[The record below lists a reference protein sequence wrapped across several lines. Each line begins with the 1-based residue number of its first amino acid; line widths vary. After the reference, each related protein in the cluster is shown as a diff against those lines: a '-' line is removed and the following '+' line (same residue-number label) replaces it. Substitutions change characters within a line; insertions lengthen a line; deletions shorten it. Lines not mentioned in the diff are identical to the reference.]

1 MKDIKI
7 VIGANFGDEGKGKLT
22 DYYTKNADNS
32 IVVCSN
38 GGAQR
43 GHTVLKSDG
52 TRHVFHHFGSGTL
65 NRADTYLPEDFILNP
80 LVFREEWEEL
90 KNLGWEPYVYVH
102 EQCMITNPLDMIA
115 NQIIER
121 SRGNNKHGSC
131 GMGIYNTIQRYKKQ
145 IYTFTSSWS
154 YYMNMFKSMG
164 ITLSE
169 QEEEL
174 FNPFKN
180 PGFRDHYN
188 EDLDFMMSHVH
199 VVNDD
204 QLLNGYNTIVF
215 ENGQGLLLDQNN
227 IEYYPH
233 LTPSNTGI
241 KNPAKIIKSVNWTD
255 EINIEACYVTRTY
268 MTRHGAGAFPSEC
281 NKEEIN
287 PDINLD
293 IEDLTNVPNPHQ
305 DTLRYG
311 KLNVKELHE
320 RCQADIKTAGLP
332 CQKTLAI
339 THMNECGK
347 IALSVRDTFKDD
359 WEVKYFYFE
368 VN

>member
-22 DYYTKNADNS
+22 DYYTKNADNC

-65 NRADTYLPEDFILNP
+65 NGADTYLPEDFILNP
-80 LVFREEWEEL
+80 LVFKEEWEEL
-90 KNLGWEPYVYVH
+90 KKLGWEPYVYVH
-102 EQCMITNPLDMIA
+102 EQCMITNPLDMMA

-131 GMGIYNTIQRYKKQ
+131 GMGIYNTIQRYKKH
-145 IYTFTSSWS
+145 ITSYSSSWS
-154 YYMNMFKSMG
+154 YYMNMFKRMG

-174 FNPFKN
+174 FNHFKN
-180 PGFRDHYN
+180 PGLQDHYN
-188 EDLDFMMSHVH
+188 EDFDFMMSHIH

-204 QLLNGYNTIVF
+204 QLLDGYDIIVF

-227 IEYYPH
+227 TEYYPH

-241 KNPAKIIKSVNWTD
+241 KNPARIIKSVNWTD

-268 MTRHGAGAFPSEC
+268 MTRHGAGAFPTEC

-287 PDINLD
+287 PDIK
-293 IEDLTNVPNPHQ
+293 DLTNVPNPHQ

-311 KLNVKELHE
+311 KLNVEELYE
-320 RCQADIKTAGLP
+320 RCQADIKTSGIP
-332 CQKTLAI
+332 CRKTLAM
-339 THMNECGK
+339 THMNEYCESNISLYEIHK
-347 IALSVRDTFKDD
+347 IFKDN
-359 WEVKYFYFE
+359 WKLKLFE
-368 VN
+368 REEN

>member
-22 DYYTKNADNS
+22 DYYTKNADNC

-65 NRADTYLPEDFILNP
+65 NGADTYLPEDFILNP

-90 KNLGWEPYVYVH
+90 KNLGWEPHVYFH
-102 EQCMITNPLDMIA
+102 EKCMITNPFDMMA

-131 GMGIYNTIQRYKKQ
+131 GMGIYNTIQRYKKH
-145 IYTFTSSWS
+145 INSYSLSWS
-154 YYMNMFKSMG
+154 YYMDMFRHMG

-174 FNPFKN
+174 FHPVKN
-180 PGFRDHYN
+180 PGLRDHYY

-199 VVNDD
+199 FVNND
-204 QLLNGYNTIVF
+204 QLLNGYDTIVF

-227 IEYYPH
+227 TEYYPH
-233 LTPSNTGI
+233 LTPSNTGS
-241 KNPAKIIKSVNWTD
+241 KNPARIIKSVNWTD

-268 MTRHGAGAFPSEC
+268 MTRHGAGAFPTEC

-287 PDINLD
+287 PDIK
-293 IEDLTNVPNPHQ
+293 DLTNVPNPHQ

-311 KLNVKELHE
+311 KLNVEELHE

>member
-1 MKDIKI
+1 
-7 VIGANFGDEGKGKLT
+7 
-22 DYYTKNADNS
+22 
-32 IVVCSN
+32 
-38 GGAQR
+38 
-43 GHTVLKSDG
+43 
-52 TRHVFHHFGSGTL
+52 
-65 NRADTYLPEDFILNP
+65 
-80 LVFREEWEEL
+80 
-90 KNLGWEPYVYVH
+90 
-102 EQCMITNPLDMIA
+102 
-115 NQIIER
+115 
-121 SRGNNKHGSC
+121 
-131 GMGIYNTIQRYKKQ
+131 
-145 IYTFTSSWS
+145 
-154 YYMNMFKSMG
+154 MNMFKSMG
-164 ITLSE
+164 ITLSA

-174 FNPFKN
+174 FHPVKN
-180 PGFRDHYN
+180 PGLRDHYY

-204 QLLNGYNTIVF
+204 QLLNGYDTIVF

-227 IEYYPH
+227 TEYFPH

-241 KNPAKIIKSVNWTD
+241 KNPARIIKSVNWTD
-255 EINIEACYVTRTY
+255 EINIGACYVTRTY

>member
-22 DYYTKNADNS
+22 DYYTKNADNC

-65 NRADTYLPEDFILNP
+65 NGADTYLPEDFILNP
-80 LVFREEWEEL
+80 LVFKEEWEEL

-102 EQCMITNPLDMIA
+102 GKCMITNPLDMMA
-115 NQIIER
+115 NQIIEK
-121 SRGNNKHGSC
+121 SRGNDKHGSC

-154 YYMNMFKSMG
+154 YYMNMFKNMG

-180 PGFRDHYN
+180 PGLQDHYN

-204 QLLNGYNTIVF
+204 QLLNGYDTIVF

-227 IEYYPH
+227 TEYFPH

-241 KNPAKIIKSVNWTD
+241 KNPARIIKEVSWID
-255 EINIEACYVTRTY
+255 GIDIEVCYVTRSY
-268 MTRHGAGAFPSEC
+268 ITRHGAGVFPTEC
-281 NKEEIN
+281 DKDEIN
-287 PDINLD
+287 ADMFD
-293 IEDLTNVPNPHQ
+293 QTNVPNPHQ

-311 KLNVKELHE
+311 KLNVEDLIK
-320 RCQADIKTAGLP
+320 RCNADINGLGLP
-332 CQKTLAI
+332 CKKILAI
-339 THMNECGK
+339 THTNE
-347 IALSVRDTFKDD
+347 
-359 WEVKYFYFE
+359 YFYDVYDIGTKCNGWEYIFFHRE
-368 VN
+368 EN

>member
-22 DYYTKNADNS
+22 DYYTKNADNC

-65 NRADTYLPEDFILNP
+65 NGADTYLPEDFILNP
-80 LVFREEWEEL
+80 LVFKEEWEEL

-102 EQCMITNPLDMIA
+102 GKCMITNPLDMMA
-115 NQIIER
+115 NQIMER
-121 SRGNNKHGSC
+121 SRGNDKHGSC

-154 YYMNMFKSMG
+154 YYMNIFKSMG

-180 PGFRDHYN
+180 PGLQDHYN

-204 QLLNGYNTIVF
+204 QLLNGYDTIVF

-227 IEYYPH
+227 MEYFPH

-241 KNPAKIIKSVNWTD
+241 KNPARIIKAIRWTD

-268 MTRHGAGAFPSEC
+268 MTRHGAGAFPTEC

-287 PDINLD
+287 PDIK
-293 IEDLTNVPNPHQ
+293 DLTNVPNPHQ

-311 KLNVKELHE
+311 KLNVEELYE
-320 RCQADIKTAGLP
+320 RCQADIISAGFP

-339 THMNECGK
+339 THFKEYWEPV
-347 IALSVRDTFKDD
+347 ALIRETFKKSN
-359 WEVKYFYFE
+359 WGFSIFHKEE
-368 VN
+368 N

>member
-1 MKDIKI
+1 MYDHEKSMI
-7 VIGANFGDEGKGKLT
+7 
-22 DYYTKNADNS
+22 
-32 IVVCSN
+32 SN
-38 GGAQR
+38 P
-43 GHTVLKSDG
+43 
-52 TRHVFHHFGSGTL
+52 F
-65 NRADTYLPEDFILNP
+65 
-80 LVFREEWEEL
+80 
-90 KNLGWEPYVYVH
+90 
-102 EQCMITNPLDMIA
+102 DMMA

-131 GMGIYNTIQRYKKQ
+131 GMGIYNTIQRYKKH
-145 IYTFTSSWS
+145 INSYSLSWS
-154 YYMNMFKSMG
+154 YYMDMFRHMG

-174 FNPFKN
+174 FHPVKN
-180 PGFRDHYN
+180 PGLRDHYYK
-188 EDLDFMMSHVH
+188 DLDFMMSHVH
-199 VVNDD
+199 FVSND
-204 QLLNGYNTIVF
+204 QLLNGYDTIVF

-227 IEYYPH
+227 TEYYPH

-241 KNPAKIIKSVNWTD
+241 KNPARIIKSVNWTD

-268 MTRHGAGAFPSEC
+268 MTRHGAGAFPTEC

-287 PDINLD
+287 PDIK
-293 IEDLTNVPNPHQ
+293 DLTNVPNPHQ

-311 KLNVKELHE
+311 KLNVEELHE
-320 RCQADIKTAGLP
+320 RCQADIKTSGIP
-332 CQKTLAI
+332 CRKTLAM